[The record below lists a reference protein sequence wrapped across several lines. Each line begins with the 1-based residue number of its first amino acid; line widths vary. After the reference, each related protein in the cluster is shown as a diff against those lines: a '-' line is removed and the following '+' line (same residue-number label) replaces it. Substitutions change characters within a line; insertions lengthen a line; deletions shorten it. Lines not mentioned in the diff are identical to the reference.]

1 MRIARV
7 ARYGCVGINITPAYI
22 CCWAKSLTK
31 LGIFPNLR
39 AHENMMKVSV
49 ASTFGAVAF
58 VALVAHTVAAP
69 TTIQVLPYAGSA
81 SSDPFPPAGSRS
93 SYMTILFCY

>member
-1 MRIARV
+1 MR
-7 ARYGCVGINITPAYI
+7 RYKFNDCIHMLLG
-22 CCWAKSLTK
+22 KSLTK

-39 AHENMMKVSV
+39 ARENMMKASV
-49 ASTFGAVAF
+49 APAFGAVAF

-81 SSDPFPPAGSRS
+81 SSDLFPPAGSRS
-93 SYMTILFCY
+93 SYMAILFCY